1 MDCAADPLPAARI
14 LRAAAVINFDDEE
27 KCKIRPVRC
36 FECNKEMRRLLIQSI
51 KPRAEIC
58 GIVVAQAGLDFH
70 VACRKAPHSKRPG
83 TLLRFLRARNW
94 NQELSLK
101 LLQEALDWRRDYQLE
116 EKLEAKGWE

>member
-58 GIVVAQAGLDFH
+58 GIVVLPFRLPCFQPKAGMT
-70 VACRKAPHSKRPG
+70 KK
-83 TLLRFLRARNW
+83 
-94 NQELSLK
+94 LSL
-101 LLQEALDWRRDYQLE
+101 R
-116 EKLEAKGWE
+116 